1 MEYHSGKLGPLL
13 VFILISFLMVTQA
26 TQVIEVFVPSGGGI
40 DYTGHGEPLQSNYLI
55 SLGVNGYDL
64 KNGTSGAIYASASEA
79 STVFNW
85 AIGNLSNG
93 GTVEFDVGQYN
104 FSTYVDVIYSGITIA
119 GQGRDS
125 VIFAEN
131 NINTWILLVTDE
143 SDVHFFNF
151 RIEGN
156 KENQHISDWR
166 SYKGDGIFILRSS
179 DVSVERVEA
188 NNCWARGVH
197 ARYSSNIRFANN
209 IAHDNGKLEN
219 GNLFYDNYI
228 IGRSGNVQVINNIGV
243 DPWMDNIVIYGSS
256 NVLVYNNSVSGTRQG
271 SGSGVV
277 LDGDS
282 LDQTS
287 YVTVRDNVIYDTG
300 WGITGYNFQH
310 VIIENNDISVSA
322 RDGIGM
328 HYLSSEYVIDVV
340 NVTIVNNK
348 IQDASRNGIQIDSH
362 NRGHTVRNNTITN
375 IEDAAIR
382 VESADDI
389 KIWNNTISNSCT
401 QPSTEGE
408 GGIYLKGSPSQIDI
422 QSNRIVNTASSKP
435 SIFIS
440 SGSQAI
446 TVMHN
451 HITETVA
458 NNAGSQSTID
468 YNWKVGYETFPNGQI
483 SYSFAHGFGGNTPV
497 DVAIYWLSDIGSRTW
512 NWTADSTYIT
522 VTLSSA
528 SSGSYNFEWH
538 ARNWS

>member
-1 MEYHSGKLGPLL
+1 MESRLGKSVLFCT
-13 VFILISFLMVTQA
+13 FILIFFIMATLA
-26 TQVIEVFVPSGGGI
+26 TQVVYLPPLHTIGEVN
-40 DYTGHGEPLQSNYLI
+40 YTGPLQSDYLI
-55 SLGVNGYDL
+55 SLGVIGYDL
-64 KNGTSGAIYASASEA
+64 KNGTSGEIYASASEA

-104 FSTYVDVIYSGITIA
+104 FSTYVDLIYSGITIV

-125 VIFAEN
+125 VIFAEDN
-131 NINTWILLVTDE
+131 MNTWILLVTDE

-166 SYKGDGIFILRSS
+166 AYKGDGIFILRSS
-179 DVSVERVEA
+179 DVSVEQVEA

-228 IGRSGNVQVINNIGV
+228 IGRSDNVQVVNNIGV

-256 NVLVYNNSVSGTRQG
+256 NALVYNNSVSGTRQG

-310 VIIENNDISVSA
+310 VVIENNDISVTA

-328 HYLSSEYVIDVV
+328 HYLSTEYIIDVV
-340 NVTIVNNK
+340 DVTIVNNK

-362 NRGHTVRNNTITN
+362 NRGHIVRNNTISN

-389 KIWNNTISNSCT
+389 QIWNNTISYACT

-408 GGIYLKGSPSQIDI
+408 GAIYLKGSPSQIDI
-422 QSNRIVNTASSKP
+422 QSNSIVNTASSKP
-435 SIFIS
+435 SVFIDA
-440 SGSQAI
+440 GSQGI

-451 HITETVA
+451 HITEPIA
-458 NNAGSQSTID
+458 NNAGSQATID

-483 SYSFAHGFGGNTPV
+483 SYSFAHGFGGDTPV
-497 DVAIYWLSDIGSRTW
+497 NVEIIWISDIGSRTW
-512 NWTADSTYIT
+512 NWAADSTYIT
-522 VTLSSA
+522 VTLSSG
-528 SSGSYNFEWH
+528 SSGDYDFELH